1 MDVNRRGFISNTL
14 ALGATVAAAG
24 CVNARSKFTGFSG
37 APMQGFADRPLEKVR
52 VGIAGVGYRGTDA
65 VNCIS
70 QLPNTDV
77 VALCDIYQER
87 IDHGDM
93 VLVKNHRKPA
103 AKRTFV
109 GPEAYKAMCEWDGID
124 VVYVTAP
131 WQLHVPIALYALK
144 SGKIA
149 LVEVPSA
156 LTVDDCW
163 ALVEASEK
171 YRRPCMMLENC
182 CYGESE
188 MLGLSLVKQG
198 ILGEILHGEGGY
210 NHDLRE
216 WCYGDFDPKVRFQHG
231 YWNHWRLRYNAEHDG
246 NQYPTHGFGP
256 IAQAMDINRGDR
268 LEYLVSLSS
277 KAYNYEKYAKER
289 FGAGTKLGDLKVK
302 MGDVNTTLIRT
313 ARGRSIQVRH
323 NVATPQRGYRYE
335 SIVGSNG
342 IWCGFPDKLYFQ
354 GHGAPETDH
363 EEFFDEKTYKAMR
376 EKYMHPC
383 WKAAGPASDIVGGHG
398 GMDFMMGLRWTYC
411 LQAGVPLDFDVYD
424 LASWCSIC
432 ELSERSCTNGSKPVE
447 IPDFTRGAWK
457 TTPPAPLATFR
468 PGVIDL
474 DPEKFRRNK
483 EAMNI

>member
-1 MDVNRRGFISNTL
+1 MNVNRRNFLSNTL

-24 CVNARSKFTGFSG
+24 CVNARNKLTGLSG
-37 APMQGFADRPLEKVR
+37 APMQGFADKPLSRVR

-70 QLPNTDV
+70 QLPNTEV
-77 VALCDIYQER
+77 VALCDVHQER
-87 IDHGDM
+87 IDHGNR
-93 VLVKNHRKPA
+93 VLVEKWRKPKA
-103 AKRTFV
+103 MRAFV

-131 WQLHVPIALYALK
+131 WQLHVPIALAALR

-156 LTVDDCW
+156 LTIDDCW

-171 YRRPCMMLENC
+171 HRRPCMMLENC
-182 CYGESE
+182 CYGESQ

-216 WCYGDFDPKVRFQHG
+216 WCYGDFDPKTMFQHG

-277 KAYNYEKYAKER
+277 KPYNYEAYAKEK
-289 FGAGTKLGDLKVK
+289 FGAGTKLGDLKVR
-302 MGDVNTTLIRT
+302 MGDVNTTLIHT
-313 ARGRSIQVRH
+313 ALGRSIQVRH

-342 IWCGFPDKLYFQ
+342 IWCGFPDRLYFQ
-354 GHGAPETDH
+354 GHGAPKTDH
-363 EEFFDEKTYKAMR
+363 EEFFDEKTYRAMR
-376 EKYMHPC
+376 EKYKHPC
-383 WKAAGPASDIVGGHG
+383 WQAAGAASDVVGGHG

-432 ELSERSCTNGSKPVE
+432 ELSERSCTNGSRPVE
-447 IPDFTRGAWK
+447 VPDYTRGAWK
-457 TTPPAPLATFR
+457 TTPPLPLATFR